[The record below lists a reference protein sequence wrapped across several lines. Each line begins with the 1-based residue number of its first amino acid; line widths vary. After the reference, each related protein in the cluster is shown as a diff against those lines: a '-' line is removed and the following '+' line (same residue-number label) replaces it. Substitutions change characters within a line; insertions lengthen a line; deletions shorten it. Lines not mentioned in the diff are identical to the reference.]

1 MTLAIV
7 LAAGAR
13 PAHACDPCNDGP
25 DLATPA
31 TFGMVT
37 AGSVGLAGLITA
49 VGGAANPRSKGWRNA
64 NYVIGTLSL
73 VESIALG
80 AIASVAYDPSYPQFS
95 QITFACAAS
104 ALAIGAV
111 DIGLAINSAVKSS
124 RPREPR
130 AIVVP
135 LASRDMGGVALT
147 GRF

>member
-13 PAHACDPCNDGP
+13 PAHACDPTESPNCSDASF
-25 DLATPA
+25 LATPA

-73 VESIALG
+73 VESTRFQTRVLGCLIAG
-80 AIASVAYDPSYPQFS
+80 AGMTILT
-95 QITFACAAS
+95 QI
-104 ALAIGAV
+104 L
-111 DIGLAINSAVKSS
+111 
-124 RPREPR
+124 
-130 AIVVP
+130 
-135 LASRDMGGVALT
+135 
-147 GRF
+147 